1 MSKKRNR
8 NKAQARSGT
17 QSSVAWLTTN
27 EAWETLC
34 VSGYTSLDQNPEVI
48 TACRTIAGLISSMTI
63 HLMANTD
70 HGDQRIINEL
80 SRAVDIEP
88 NKYMTRKTWMEAIV
102 MNLLLHGSGNSVVK
116 VHTNNGYL
124 GDMEPIAPHRVN
136 FVPEGYGYKVLIDG
150 IPHAPQ
156 DLMHFV
162 LNPDKTYPW
171 KGVGFKAALKD
182 VTKNLKQAA
191 ATTNGFMSSK
201 WKPSVIVKVDALID
215 EFANKEGRKKLLD
228 EYLSTSEAG
237 EPWMVPAGTIEVE
250 QVKPL
255 SLSDLAIADTIQLDK
270 RTVAAIIG
278 VPPFVLGVGDFNAS
292 EWNNFVN
299 TKIREICQII
309 EQGLTRAILT
319 SPKMYWRF
327 NIHSLYAYDLKNIA
341 DVYSNLYVRGIATG
355 NEVRDKLSLAP
366 MDGLDNLVI
375 LENYIP
381 LDKIGDQLKLK
392 QGGENNA
399 GTN

>member
-1 MSKKRNR
+1 M
-8 NKAQARSGT
+8 
-17 QSSVAWLTTN
+17 
-27 EAWETLC
+27 
-34 VSGYTSLDQNPEVI
+34 
-48 TACRTIAGLISSMTI
+48 
-63 HLMANTD
+63 
-70 HGDQRIINEL
+70 
-80 SRAVDIEP
+80 
-88 NKYMTRKTWMEAIV
+88 MEAIV

-201 WKPSVIVKVDALID
+201 WKPSVIVKVDGLID

-255 SLSDLAIADTIQLDK
+255 SRSDLAIADTIQLDK

-309 EQGLTRAILT
+309 EQGLTRTILT

>member
-1 MSKKRNR
+1 
-8 NKAQARSGT
+8 
-17 QSSVAWLTTN
+17 
-27 EAWETLC
+27 
-34 VSGYTSLDQNPEVI
+34 
-48 TACRTIAGLISSMTI
+48 
-63 HLMANTD
+63 
-70 HGDQRIINEL
+70 
-80 SRAVDIEP
+80 
-88 NKYMTRKTWMEAIV
+88 
-102 MNLLLHGSGNSVVK
+102 
-116 VHTNNGYL
+116 
-124 GDMEPIAPHRVN
+124 
-136 FVPEGYGYKVLIDG
+136 
-150 IPHAPQ
+150 
-156 DLMHFV
+156 
-162 LNPDKTYPW
+162 
-171 KGVGFKAALKD
+171 
-182 VTKNLKQAA
+182 
-191 ATTNGFMSSK
+191 
-201 WKPSVIVKVDALID
+201 
-215 EFANKEGRKKLLD
+215 
-228 EYLSTSEAG
+228 
-237 EPWMVPAGTIEVE
+237 MVPAGTIEVE